1 VIYDLYLT
9 PVVHISQL
17 EVTREENLYEPDAI
31 RGNSN
36 ALYFQ
41 FPN

>member
-1 VIYDLYLT
+1 MIYDLYLT
-9 PVVHISQL
+9 PAVPISQL
-17 EVTREENLYEPDAI
+17 EVTREESLYEPDAI

-41 FPN
+41 FPT